1 MDAEKSLLEVSRS
14 GESTDAR
21 VSDLGLSE
29 SGDVEKLRD
38 KGKKERHTL
47 YPDMSPRR
55 GDCLEDFNSSP
66 YPNVG
71 GVEFE
76 GAESPRDDC
85 SREGCYDDINTY
97 GNTHT
102 KSRAWESA
110 IANTTSKNQS
120 IPASTR
126 VLSLAPWRFE
136 DGPERGDAAQM
147 FHGTCGG
154 GEKLSGF
161 ERRISEGRLRGKG
174 FSTHI
179 DSNNIPSP
187 RSYSG
192 NGQAAHSQRPLK
204 YQHRHNWS
212 QNPDRGE
219 REYEQHAASGIW
231 SEKVAWRLGD
241 LTRRFVDDVKRRAK
255 QKPDR
260 AFGDLRQ
267 LQLLSSIRDVD
278 SKEVN
283 LKRSSW
289 RESRR
294 QRFLEDGKH
303 RKHFE
308 EGALAAKEEIRV
320 KEARQSQLLEDK
332 ETTHKAEENE
342 LTRTQTRGKKSES
355 GEFVTCHVTNVL
367 SVLAA
372 YGVDLNSL
380 SLSSPSLYPI
390 NSILN
395 ATLGLGATI

>member
-1 MDAEKSLLEVSRS
+1 MVGPEKPAREHCKGKSGRVPLDSFPRNCEHGGIGDLKESVEFPPLLLKSMRDCGVEMVKLFQDIGVGRL
-14 GESTDAR
+14 GREGR
-21 VSDLGLSE
+21 RLWIRIRLGLALVTRRAPTARSLPQFISE
-29 SGDVEKLRD
+29 M
-38 KGKKERHTL
+38 KENGRLDLELPAIISTSWKNQRTC
-47 YPDMSPRR
+47 DSPRR

-308 EGALAAKEEIRV
+308 EGA
-320 KEARQSQLLEDK
+320 
-332 ETTHKAEENE
+332 
-342 LTRTQTRGKKSES
+342 
-355 GEFVTCHVTNVL
+355 
-367 SVLAA
+367 
-372 YGVDLNSL
+372 
-380 SLSSPSLYPI
+380 
-390 NSILN
+390 
-395 ATLGLGATI
+395 